1 MNFKQQQQLL
11 SNSQVVRV
19 SKPGEISLDD
29 NLQVMQFFDPWLQ
42 GLLRR
47 EGSAAHRGQ
56 DSEA

>member
-1 MNFKQQQQLL
+1 MNFKQLL

-19 SKPGEISLDD
+19 SKTGEIPLDD

-42 GLLRR
+42 GLLRGA
-47 EGSAAHRGQ
+47 GSTAHWGL